1 MWREQP
7 EVLSN
12 KHFKDCTFENP
23 SEVFSNELS
32 YAAAAADGAVPVN
45 SRIVAVTKV
54 TAAAL
59 TLAAPTADGLLFT
72 IISDTAAA
80 HEVTAPD
87 EIIVSGEAT
96 AYDTITFDAQIG
108 ASITLVS
115 SNGNWVVVAFN
126 NVTLSDAV

>member
-7 EVLSN
+7 EVLRN
-12 KHFKDCTFENP
+12 KHLKDCTFENP

-32 YAAAAADGAVPVN
+32 YVAVAADGAVPVN
-45 SRIVAVTKV
+45 SRIVAITKL

-59 TLAAPTADGLLFT
+59 TLAAPEADGITLT
-72 IISDTAAA
+72 ILSDTAAA
-80 HEVTAPD
+80 HVVTAAD

-96 AYDTITFDAQIG
+96 AADTITFDAQIG

-115 SNGNWVVVAFN
+115 SNDNWVVVSFN
-126 NVTLSDAV
+126 NVTLSDES

>member
-23 SEVFSNELS
+23 SEVFSNEVS
-32 YAAAAADGAVPVN
+32 VAAVAADGAVPTN
-45 SRIVAVTKV
+45 SRVAAITKV

-59 TLAAPTADGLLFT
+59 TLAAPSADGLLVT

-80 HEVTAPD
+80 HVVTASD
-87 EIIVSGEAT
+87 EIIVSGEST

-115 SNGNWVVVAFN
+115 SNGNWVVTAFN
-126 NVTLSDAV
+126 NVTLTDAA